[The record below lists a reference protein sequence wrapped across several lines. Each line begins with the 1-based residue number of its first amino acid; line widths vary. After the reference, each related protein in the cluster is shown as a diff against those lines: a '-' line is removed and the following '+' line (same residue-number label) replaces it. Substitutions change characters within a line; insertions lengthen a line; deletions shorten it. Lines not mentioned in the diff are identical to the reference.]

1 MSTHSRIG
9 QLNQDGSVT
18 SVFCHWDGYPKHQL
32 PILKERYNSPETVT
46 ELLKHG
52 DLWALDEYDHKGHK
66 NMPARI
72 DSNVSDYLKNGE
84 CFNYLFDGA
93 TWTCLERSVLTVLK
107 KV

>member
-32 PILKERYNSPETVT
+32 HILKERYNSPDTVT
-46 ELLKHG
+46 KLLKHG
-52 DLWALDEYDHKGHK
+52 DLWALYEYDHKGHK
-66 NMPARI
+66 NIPARI

-93 TWTCLERSVLTVLK
+93 TWTCLEHSINRT
-107 KV
+107 